1 VEVVMN
7 GVLLQE
13 EEEAGEEEAAGVGFI
28 RCFC

>member
-7 GVLLQE
+7 GVLQQQQ
-13 EEEAGEEEAAGVGFI
+13 EEAGEEAAGAGFI